1 MYVFIHNNCYKVTR
15 RTSLFRAVAL
25 ISLLYVFKTLP
36 GNLPDVVGLD
46 IVSGQ
51 AEVGDGVDQHDVLTE
66 QPLHEAVQQAPAEL
80 PTGRYGPNLD
90 IS

>member
-1 MYVFIHNNCYKVTR
+1 MLENSTDVSINPYKV
-15 RTSLFRAVAL
+15 FKKM
-25 ISLLYVFKTLP
+25 YVFKTLP

-51 AEVGDGVDQHDVLTE
+51 AEVSDGVDQHDVLTE